1 MPGTRT
7 PRPSESRRAAFYA
20 RVSDRSQAEEDKTS
34 LAEQIGDMEAYCEDE
49 IAAHHFLGVAR
60 GEVARAR
67 VDVPLWVSQ
76 GALLESEG
84 PLGREWTTVSTR
96 SPDVF
101 AGAAGGPSPLPVR
114 PAARQ

>member
-1 MPGTRT
+1 
-7 PRPSESRRAAFYA
+7 
-20 RVSDRSQAEEDKTS
+20 
-34 LAEQIGDMEAYCEDE
+34 MEAYCEDE
-49 IAAHHFLGVAR
+49 IAAHRFLGVAR

-67 VDVPLWVSQ
+67 VGVPLWVSH
-76 GALLESEG
+76 GALLESGG

-101 AGAAGGPSPLPVR
+101 AGAAGGRSPFPGR